1 MKKNI
6 LVTLI
11 IILMIL
17 VGLFALANFMGLFER
32 VSEQQKAF
40 MNELNETNSIVWYYG
55 DFDPGEEVTIN
66 YQKLTEFTEETIGD
80 SEEKYA
86 YHAIVI
92 FDFDGEMD
100 ISDEELLLIK
110 DYCENKYYDMLYYG
124 TAHMEQF
131 RKCGFFTVM
140 DSSEHG
146 FSYNGS
152 YWMNR
157 SGKEDWLNPYLLTGN
172 WDENYEKEYSKDD
185 KSLVW
190 KFVIFFI
197 VDLIRDSYGEL

>member
-1 MKKNI
+1 
-6 LVTLI
+6 
-11 IILMIL
+11 
-17 VGLFALANFMGLFER
+17 
-32 VSEQQKAF
+32 
-40 MNELNETNSIVWYYG
+40 
-55 DFDPGEEVTIN
+55 
-66 YQKLTEFTEETIGD
+66 
-80 SEEKYA
+80 
-86 YHAIVI
+86 
-92 FDFDGEMD
+92 MD